1 MKRLLFWILGAAL
14 LPMAM
19 SENVLGQSFP
29 FEKEVQD
36 IVLKYE
42 TKGWEEGAVLL
53 TGSSTIRLW
62 VSLEKD
68 FPKARII
75 NTGFGGSQAHE
86 LLHYL
91 HELVTQY
98 QPSKIFIYEGDND
111 IFSGKSPEEIMQTI
125 EKLVSGI
132 RAELPKTK
140 VYLISAKPS
149 PSRWHLQSQYE
160 ELNRQM
166 RSFCDG
172 RPYLSFVDTWQA
184 MLDKSG
190 NPNPYLF
197 IEDQLHMNGKGY
209 KVWKK
214 ILKPYVYSKN

>member
-14 LPMAM
+14 LPLALTTT
-19 SENVLGQSFP
+19 SFGQSFP

-62 VSLEKD
+62 ASLEKD

-75 NTGFGGSQAHE
+75 NTGFGGSQADE

-91 HELVTQY
+91 HELVTRY
-98 QPSKIFIYEGDND
+98 RPSKVFIYEGDND
-111 IFSGKSPEEIMQTI
+111 IFSGKSSEEIMQTF
-125 EKLVSGI
+125 EELVYAI
-132 RAELPKTK
+132 RAELPNTK
-140 VYLISAKPS
+140 IYLISAKPS
-149 PSRWHLQSQYE
+149 PSRWHLQGKYE

-166 RSFCDG
+166 RRFCESH
-172 RPYLSFVDTWQA
+172 PYLSYVDTWQA

-197 IEDQLHMNGKGY
+197 LEDQLHMNGKGY

-214 ILKPYVYSKN
+214 ILKPYIYSKN